1 VHDLLNTHCK
11 VETNEFQFNAKAPE
25 PQTHTFLKLLFCV
38 YLPTEK
44 DWSIARNTAAP
55 KFTNIPRKPDT
66 SPSPTGYALSHDI
79 SINKALVALTVVLP
93 AITEA

>member
-1 VHDLLNTHCK
+1 MHDLLNTHCK
-11 VETNEFQFNAKAPE
+11 DETGEIPFDLIALE
-25 PQTHTFLKLLFCV
+25 PQTQTFVKSSFCV

-44 DWSIARNTAAP
+44 DWSIARKIAAP
-55 KFTNIPRKPDT
+55 KFITIPRKPDT